1 MGYGGILVDGGLV
14 DGGLVDGLTGKFA
27 KYFRFLTILFLA

>member
-1 MGYGGILVDGGLV
+1 MEYGGIGWPGNELTGV
-14 DGGLVDGLTGKFA
+14 TGKFA

>member
-1 MGYGGILVDGGLV
+1 MGYGGLTDGGLV
-14 DGGLVDGLTGKFA
+14 DGVTGKFA

>member
-1 MGYGGILVDGGLV
+1 MGYGGLIDGGLI
-14 DGGLVDGLTGKFA
+14 DGVTGKFA